1 MLETFRCMVND
12 CVEIGLS
19 SGVTSLKRISVL
31 SWPQR
36 REYDCPSYYKACA
49 VSRAAGI
56 LSARKK
62 SLKRG
67 IKTKDPYSVRPQIA
81 AYQGFKIRDGL
92 LRIPVGRRSFQ
103 YLPLTSYTLSIL
115 ADPVVTVRSFTLTA
129 TSLILCISKEIP
141 QVECAEAIGVDRN
154 LRNLTVGNENQA
166 AQYDLSDTVRI
177 AETTV
182 DIVGSFRRNDSRIR
196 RKIASKY
203 GGRRRNRIQ
212 HLLHYSTKRI
222 VAEALEQRQ
231 VIVLE
236 NIEGIRRLYRKGNG
250 QGPKYRGRMNGWSFS
265 EAQRQLEY
273 KARWVGLPVI
283 RLSRKETRGTSVTCP
298 QCGERLQEDKR
309 IGRKLWCG
317 KCRVMMDRDVVAAI
331 NLSRR
336 GRLRFDRSRTPR
348 ESQGGAVEAV
358 KGNPTTTVIPG
369 VDALK
374 PSGRLKF

>member
-203 GGRRRNRIQ
+203 GGGDGTE
-212 HLLHYSTKRI
+212 YSTCSI
-222 VAEALEQRQ
+222 T
-231 VIVLE
+231 
-236 NIEGIRRLYRKGNG
+236 RR
-250 QGPKYRGRMNGWSFS
+250 
-265 EAQRQLEY
+265 
-273 KARWVGLPVI
+273 
-283 RLSRKETRGTSVTCP
+283 
-298 QCGERLQEDKR
+298 
-309 IGRKLWCG
+309 
-317 KCRVMMDRDVVAAI
+317 
-331 NLSRR
+331 
-336 GRLRFDRSRTPR
+336 
-348 ESQGGAVEAV
+348 
-358 KGNPTTTVIPG
+358 
-369 VDALK
+369 
-374 PSGRLKF
+374 SG